1 MYRAPVERLL
11 FQVERHDAAP
21 GRRVGAAPQQVAEQ
35 RILPGPGQLAA
46 QSYQKYQNNVQQAFP
61 KWKNNVAAVSLSSW
75 QQSAT
80 AGVQR
85 VAQGAQAK
93 QGKYQAFAQQFY
105 PFLDNNVAAIKAMPN
120 ATFEDRVQRAVA
132 MMRKNSEFKR
142 QAGQ

>member
-1 MYRAPVERLL
+1 MTRVNPQEGTQKWVTRLSAATSDIAAGIAKV
-11 FQVERHDAAP
+11 QTAP
-21 GRRVGAAPQQVAEQ
+21 GA
-35 RILPGPGQLAA
+35 LAA
-46 QSYQKYQNNVQQAFP
+46 QSYQKYQNNVQASFP

-132 MMRKNSEFKR
+132 MMRKNAEFKR
-142 QAGQ
+142 QPSS